1 VENNKKSDTPTL
13 PPKEKKN
20 LGPPPPSLGCMRPH
34 LIGFKNISF
43 WLPLFLTFGRVFK
56 IIYLL
61 IFGASIG

>member
-1 VENNKKSDTPTL
+1 VENNKKSDTPH
-13 PPKEKKN
+13 PSPKREKKP
-20 LGPPPPSLGCMRPH
+20 GPPPLLGCMRPH